1 MSQNFCPHCGAPIS
15 SPNAHFCGNCGKA
28 LPAGMNVI
36 SPVKPEETK
45 VSPKEIHTAAKGT
58 KAPADAVKEEVP
70 ATVEKQEVPVKSETQ
85 PAIPSTPEKTS
96 SFPDIAPEGAEE
108 QTPAPMQT
116 PAPVIKEHTGPLPQ
130 PEIPYTPAF
139 KHNKD
144 DGFSDPSFRGMYFSF
159 HGRLNRK
166 RYFWRSVAI
175 GGLTLAGIV
184 GAVIFFGIVE
194 AMGDGV
200 EFLMIPVVLGLVVLW
215 MGSLISGVSLQ
226 IRRMQD
232 LGWAPG
238 AVYGYVAATIAW
250 VFIEL
255 FIEPLLSAGAEADL
269 FGVWGILRGG
279 RSAVLSDCRPDPLV
293 QERHRRPQCL
303 RSGPTGENRKK

>member
-1 MSQNFCPHCGAPIS
+1 MAQMHCPNCGAPIMD
-15 SPNAHFCGNCGKA
+15 PNAHFCGNCGRA
-28 LPAGMNVI
+28 LPAGMNPVSQMKPKENKASVEGKPDPEI
-36 SPVKPEETK
+36 KATPAPAPATPVKE
-45 VSPKEIHTAAKGT
+45 AA
-58 KAPADAVKEEVP
+58 AAA
-70 ATVEKQEVPVKSETQ
+70 VEKPEARAEKETQ
-85 PAIPSTPEKTS
+85 PVVPTEPKKVST
-96 SFPDIAPEGAEE
+96 FPDIAPEGTES
-108 QTPAPMQT
+108 PD
-116 PAPVIKEHTGPLPQ
+116 PAPVMKEHTGPLPQ

-175 GGLTLAGIV
+175 GGLALAGIV

-200 EFLMIPVVLGLVVLW
+200 EFLMIPVILGLVVLW

-238 AVYGYVAATIAW
+238 VVYGYVAATIAW
-250 VFIEL
+250 A
-255 FIEPLLSAGAEADL
+255 FIEPLLSAGAEADP
-269 FGVWGILRGG
+269 FGVWGILRGAG
-279 RSAVLSDCRPDPLV
+279 VLFFLIVGLILWFKKGTDGPNTYGPDPLEKT
-293 QERHRRPQCL
+293 ERNNSRI
-303 RSGPTGENRKK
+303 